1 MLHLNLFSDS
11 NIMLFTYM
19 FIYNTSL
26 ITLFW
31 VLFSTV
37 LTQFK
42 TLQSFNSFSF
52 NSFFL
57 ITVTV
62 LLFSMAGVPPFVGF
76 FSKLFILTLLTN
88 NSFFILYSVFFVV
101 LFIGLYFYVQNIR
114 FLHSTNHN
122 NLSYQYMSSNERA
135 APLFYYFTIYVLTL
149 IILGTV
155 YVDDLLLLFTWI
167 FF

>member
-1 MLHLNLFSDS
+1 
-11 NIMLFTYM
+11 MLFAYM
-19 FIYNTSL
+19 LIYNTSL

-42 TLQSFNSFSF
+42 TLHSFNSFSF

-57 ITVTV
+57 LTITI

-122 NLSYQYMSSNERA
+122 NLAYQYMISGERA
-135 APLFYYFTIYVLTL
+135 TPIFYYFTIYILTL
-149 IILGTV
+149 LILGTV
-155 YVDDLLLLFTWI
+155 YVDDILLVVTWLF
-167 FF
+167 F

>member
-1 MLHLNLFSDS
+1 MLYFNLFSDS
-11 NIMLFTYM
+11 NILLFTYM

-57 ITVTV
+57 ISITI
-62 LLFSMAGVPPFVGF
+62 LLFSMAGVPPFIGF

-88 NSFFILYSVFFVV
+88 NSFFLLYSIFFIV

-114 FLHSTNHN
+114 FLHSTNQN
-122 NLSYQYMSSNERA
+122 QLSYQYFNGIERSS
-135 APLFYYFTIYVLTL
+135 PVFYYSTLSVLTC
-149 IILGTV
+149 IILGVV
-155 YVDDLLLLFTWI
+155 YVDDILLIFTWI
-167 FF
+167 MY

>member
-1 MLHLNLFSDS
+1 
-11 NIMLFTYM
+11 MLFAYM
-19 FIYNTSL
+19 LIYNTSL

-42 TLQSFNSFSF
+42 TLHSFNSFSF

-57 ITVTV
+57 LTITI

-122 NLSYQYMSSNERA
+122 SLAYQYMVVGERVT
-135 APLFYYFTIYVLTL
+135 PTFYYFTIYILTL
-149 IILGTV
+149 LILGTV
-155 YVDDLLLLFTWI
+155 YVDDILLVVTWLF
-167 FF
+167 F

>member
-1 MLHLNLFSDS
+1 MLTTNLYTDS
-11 NIMLFTYM
+11 NILLFSYM

-31 VLFSTV
+31 VLFTSV
-37 LTQFK
+37 LTKFK
-42 TLQSFNSFSF
+42 TLQSFNGYSF
-52 NSFFL
+52 NSFHL
-57 ITVTV
+57 TSITI
-62 LLFSMAGVPPFVGF
+62 LLFSMAGVPPFIGF

-88 NSFFILYSVFFVV
+88 NSFFLLYSLFFVT

-114 FLHSTNHN
+114 FLHSTNPSE
-122 NLSYQYMSSNERA
+122 LDYPTFGSIERLN
-135 APLFYYFTIYVLTL
+135 PVFYYFTVNILLV

-155 YVDDLLLLFTWI
+155 YVDDMVLIFTWL

>member
-1 MLHLNLFSDS
+1 
-11 NIMLFTYM
+11 MLFAYM

-57 ITVTV
+57 ITITV
-62 LLFSMAGVPPFVGF
+62 LLFSMAGVPPFIGF

-88 NSFFILYSVFFVV
+88 NSLFLLYSVFFVV
-101 LFIGLYFYVQNIR
+101 LFIGLYFYAQNIR
-114 FLHSTNHN
+114 FLHSTNQN
-122 NLSYQYMSSNERA
+122 ELSYQYFNQNERA
-135 APLFYYFTIYVLTL
+135 APLFYYFTLFVLTV

-155 YVDDLLLLFTWI
+155 YVDDILLLFMWI
-167 FF
+167 MY

>member
-1 MLHLNLFSDS
+1 
-11 NIMLFTYM
+11 M

-31 VLFSTV
+31 LLFNTV

-52 NSFFL
+52 NSFF
-57 ITVTV
+57 IFAITV
-62 LLFSMAGVPPFVGF
+62 LLFSMAGVPPFIGF

-88 NSFFILYSVFFVV
+88 NSFFILYAVFFIT

-114 FLHSTNHN
+114 FLHSTNYSQIPH
-122 NLSYQYMSSNERA
+122 SYLAGNTRTN
-135 APLFYYFTIYVLTL
+135 PVFYYFILSILIL
-149 IILGTV
+149 IILGAV
-155 YVDDLLLLFTWI
+155 YVDDLVLIFTWI